1 MSGRPPFSVVIAV
14 VDPQRH
20 LIDRCVA
27 AIRGQTVAGVQLVV
41 VDNTS
46 AQDVAVQSAGAI
58 AEAVVVRN
66 PHRPSWFCANY
77 NLGIDSATGEIV
89 LALNLDAFLEP
100 AFLQHVA
107 AAFDAHPD
115 VALISGKLLKLDED
129 GSRYVPERIDSTGI
143 ILTLDQRHLDR
154 GTGEIDRGQYETG
167 EYVFGVT
174 GAAVSI
180 RRAALDEL
188 MQDGYCFDPD
198 YVHGREDGDLSFRAQ
213 LLGWRAWYEPRAV
226 GYHIRTMR
234 HGERRRLSPQINYH
248 QVKNR
253 WLLRINNLSLP
264 VQLALAPFFLVRDA
278 QALAYML
285 VRERTS
291 LPAIRWLWRER
302 NRLLAK
308 RRMLMARRRAGHGHM
323 IGLFL
328 GQTRDRVHRWRMR
341 GTRPTPLVAGAE
353 RA

>member
-1 MSGRPPFSVVIAV
+1 MSGQLPFSVVIAV

-20 LIDRCVA
+20 LIDRCVE
-27 AIRGQTVAGVQLVV
+27 AIRAQTITGVELVV

-46 AQDVAVQSAGAI
+46 AQDVAVRSGGAI

-77 NLGIDSATGEIV
+77 NLGIARATGDIV

-100 AFLQHVA
+100 AFLAHVA

-115 VALISGKLLKLDED
+115 VALVSGKLLKLDED
-129 GSRYVPERIDSTGI
+129 GNRYVPDRIDSTGV

-154 GTGEIDRGQYETG
+154 GTGEIDRGQYERP

-180 RRAALDEL
+180 RRAALTEL

-253 WLLRINNLSLP
+253 WLLRVNNLSLP
-264 VQLALAPFFLVRDA
+264 VQVVLAPFFLVRDV
-278 QALAYML
+278 QAVAYML

-291 LPAIRWLWRER
+291 LPALPWLWRER
-302 NRLLAK
+302 RRLLAK
-308 RRMLMARRRAGHGHM
+308 RRALMARRRAGHVHM
-323 IGLFL
+323 IGLFF
-328 GQTRDRVHRWRMR
+328 GQMCDRVHRWRVR
-341 GTRPTPLVAGAE
+341 GEQRASLATVAE
-353 RA
+353 QR